1 MIKYL
6 NKPLLFCI
14 NTNFFVALAVLCLHL
29 SSQIILNNSNT
40 RISIFIFFAT
50 ILTYNFQR
58 IIIIQNGIDNKKRS
72 WIKKNKKTIYF
83 TAISSLAIT
92 FSLFLNFKLPTQIA
106 IVVCGI
112 ISFLYPL
119 YLRSVPYLKIFIISI
134 IWTFASTTL
143 LVIENDLYID
153 QNIYY
158 LHISRF
164 CFVFAIT
171 IPFDI
176 RDITIDLINIKT
188 IPIRFGEKISRYIGV
203 FFILINQLI
212 MFKLYLLDFISYSI
226 LCSTVFLSFFTII
239 LIMQSSSKR
248 KDIYFSFGVESASI
262 LMYIILFFSFCIV

>member
-6 NKPLLFCI
+6 KKHLLFYI

-29 SSQIILNNSNT
+29 SSEILLNNSNC
-40 RISIFIFFAT
+40 RISVFIFFAT

-58 IIIIQNGIDNKKRS
+58 IVIIQKGIDNKKS
-72 WIKKNKKTIYF
+72 LWIKKNKKTIYF
-83 TAISSLAIT
+83 TAIFSLAIT
-92 FSLFLNFKLPTQIA
+92 FILFLNFKLLTQTA
-106 IVVCGI
+106 IIVCGI

-119 YLRSVPYLKIFIISI
+119 YLRSIPYLKIFIISI
-134 IWTFASTTL
+134 VWTFVSTTL
-143 LVIENDLYID
+143 LVIENDVNID
-153 QNIYY
+153 LNIYY

-176 RDITIDLINIKT
+176 RDSVIDFKNIKT

-203 FFILINQLI
+203 IFIVINQFI
-212 MFKLYLLDFISYSI
+212 MLKLYLLDFISYQI
-226 LCSTVFLSFFTII
+226 FYATIVLSFFTII
-239 LIMQSSSKR
+239 LILQSSSKR

>member
-6 NKPLLFCI
+6 KKHLLFCI
-14 NTNFFVALAVLCLHL
+14 NTNFFVALGVLCLHL
-29 SSQIILNNSNT
+29 SSEILLNNSNS

-83 TAISSLAIT
+83 TAISSLAI
-92 FSLFLNFKLPTQIA
+92 SLILFLNFKLPTQIA
-106 IVVCGI
+106 IIVCSI
-112 ISFLYPL
+112 ISILYPI

-134 IWTFASTTL
+134 VWTFVSTTL
-143 LVIENDLYID
+143 LVIENEVYID

-176 RDITIDLINIKT
+176 RDIAIDFKNINT

-203 FFILINQLI
+203 IFIFINQLI
-212 MFKLYLLDFISYSI
+212 MLKLYLLDFITHQIFYATI
-226 LCSTVFLSFFTII
+226 ALSFITTI

>member
-6 NKPLLFCI
+6 KKHLLFCI

-29 SSQIILNNSNT
+29 SSQILLNSSN
-40 RISIFIFFAT
+40 RNISIFIFFAT

-58 IIIIQNGIDNKKRS
+58 IIIIKNGIDNKKRL

-83 TAISSLAIT
+83 TAISSLAIS
-92 FSLFLNFKLPTQIA
+92 FILFLNFKLPTQIA
-106 IVVCGI
+106 IIVCSI

-119 YLRSVPYLKIFIISI
+119 YLRSIPYFKIFIISI
-134 IWTFASTTL
+134 VWTFVSITL
-143 LVIENDLYID
+143 LVIENDVYID

-176 RDITIDLINIKT
+176 RDIAIDFKNIKT

-203 FFILINQLI
+203 IFIFINQFI
-212 MFKLYLLDFISYSI
+212 MLKLYLLDFISYQI
-226 LCSTVFLSFFTII
+226 FYATIVLFFITTI

>member
-6 NKPLLFCI
+6 KKHLLFYI
-14 NTNFFVALAVLCLHL
+14 NTNFFVALAVLCLHVSTEIL
-29 SSQIILNNSNT
+29 LNNSNS

-50 ILTYNFQR
+50 ILAYNFQR
-58 IIIIQNGIDNKKRS
+58 IIIIQNGIDNKKSS

-83 TAISSLAIT
+83 IVVFSLVIT
-92 FSLFLNFKLPTQIA
+92 FYLFLNFKLSTQIV

-134 IWTFASTTL
+134 IWTLVSTTL
-143 LVIENDLYID
+143 LVIENDVYID
-153 QNIYY
+153 QNICY

-176 RDITIDLINIKT
+176 RDIVIDFKNIKT

-203 FFILINQLI
+203 MFIFINQLI
-212 MFKLYLLDFISYSI
+212 MLKLKILDFITHQIFYATI
-226 LCSTVFLSFFTII
+226 VLSFFTII

-262 LMYIILFFSFCIV
+262 LMYIIFLFSFCIV

>member
-6 NKPLLFCI
+6 NKYLLFCI

-29 SSQIILNNSNT
+29 SSQILLNSSNIN
-40 RISIFIFFAT
+40 ISIFIFFAT

-58 IIIIQNGIDNKKRS
+58 IIIIKNGIDNKKRL

-83 TAISSLAIT
+83 TAISSLAIS
-92 FSLFLNFKLPTQIA
+92 FYLFLNFKFPTQLVI
-106 IVVCGI
+106 IVCCI
-112 ISFLYPL
+112 ISILYPL

-134 IWTFASTTL
+134 VWTSVSTTL
-143 LVIENDLYID
+143 LVIENDVHID

-164 CFVFAIT
+164 CFVFAIA

-176 RDITIDLINIKT
+176 RDIAIDFKNIKT
-188 IPIRFGEKISRYIGV
+188 IPIRFGEKISRSIGV
-203 FFILINQLI
+203 IFIFIYQLI
-212 MFKLYLLDFISYSI
+212 MFKLYLLDFITCQIFYATI
-226 LCSTVFLSFFTII
+226 VLSFFTII
-239 LIMQSSSKR
+239 LIIQSSSKR

-262 LMYIILFFSFCIV
+262 LMYVILFFSFCIV

>member
-6 NKPLLFCI
+6 KKHLLFYI

-29 SSQIILNNSNT
+29 STEILLNNSNC

-50 ILTYNFQR
+50 VLTYNFQR
-58 IIIIQNGIDNKKRS
+58 IVIIQKGINNKKSS

-83 TAISSLAIT
+83 TVIFSLAIT
-92 FSLFLNFKLPTQIA
+92 FILFLNFKLPTQIV
-106 IVVCGI
+106 ITVCCI
-112 ISFLYPL
+112 ISILYPL
-119 YLRSVPYLKIFIISI
+119 FLRSVPYLKIFIISI
-134 IWTFASTTL
+134 IWTLVSTTL
-143 LVIENDLYID
+143 LVFENEVHID

-158 LHISRF
+158 LHFSRF

-176 RDITIDLINIKT
+176 RDIAIDFKNIKT
-188 IPIRFGEKISRYIGV
+188 IPIRFGEKISRYIAV
-203 FFILINQLI
+203 MFIFINQLI
-212 MFKLYLLDFISYSI
+212 MLKLNILDFITHQIFYATI
-226 LCSTVFLSFFTII
+226 VLSFFTVI
-239 LIMQSSSKR
+239 LILQSRSKR